1 MEMDNQI
8 KSLQKQVRQLRL
20 ALLSLTGIFVV
31 GLLYSFTSTKDDIIR
46 TKGIIVE
53 DANGKPFI
61 MMGSPIP
68 QHKLRDRND
77 PMSGLVFLDEK
88 GIDRLYMGKDGKL
101 QIGGKLEDR
110 NSEGWSYIINDATG
124 DERGGFGFA
133 DDEDR
138 IGLGLDYGGK
148 DGGEAIYLYASNEVA
163 YLLMNSNTN
172 DRVRQRAV
180 LWHDTKNDLTQIKI
194 GDKRTD
200 ERLVL
205 RAAGEKAVISYK
217 ADGKNKN
224 ILE

>member
-1 MEMDNQI
+1 MENQI
-8 KSLQKQVRQLRL
+8 ESLQRQVRQLRIALMAL
-20 ALLSLTGIFVV
+20 AGCLAV
-31 GLLYSFTSTKDDIIR
+31 GLLVSFKSGNQEIIR
-46 TKGIIVE
+46 TKGLIVE
-53 DANGKPFI
+53 DAAGKPFI

-68 QHKLRDRND
+68 QEKGRKRHDA
-77 PMSGLVFLDEK
+77 MSGLVFVDST
-88 GIDRLYMGKDGKL
+88 GTDRLFMGKDGKL

-110 NSEGWSYIINDATG
+110 NSAGWSYIINDNTG

-148 DGGEAIYLYASNEVA
+148 DGGEAIYLYASNDIA

-180 LWHDTKNDLTQIKI
+180 LWHDTKNDLTQIKL
-194 GDKRTD
+194 GDKITD
-200 ERLVL
+200 ERLVM
-205 RAAGEKAVISYK
+205 RVAAQKAVISHQVK
-217 ADGKNKN
+217 GTNKN